1 MAAYEI
7 YQRTVG
13 GMRGDVI
20 DKFTRFTASLAFND
34 VGKWQLDGASTSGC
48 PLSENDGIIIY
59 RDGDPFLSGYVTDI
73 SEEVDETFEGGQI
86 VSWTV
91 QGNDDNGLLTRR
103 ILFPDPVELDITTQA
118 YHTIRDYAGNTIL
131 KYIDYHAGEHA
142 ASGRRIP
149 NFTIDSYKD
158 LGTVK
163 TWNARFDVL
172 WDFVVN
178 IAATD
183 NLGINVVWDDTLGK
197 YVAFVYRP
205 QDKSDLI
212 IFSREYGNI
221 KKWAHT
227 RSAPKANAIWVAG
240 QGEETER
247 MISYQEDAD
256 SIAKWGR
263 YEGFKDRRDISNE
276 QDENDPRTPQ
286 EVLDDIAEALIPENK
301 ETDTYELEL
310 TPIDR
315 MSYIDDWNLGDIVKI
330 RLGATEFNSIIN
342 AISIDYQGGVE
353 TITPS
358 VGTIDRGTAGKTYST
373 IQSISDRVEVLEK
386 NEGGGALNNAGAHN
400 SIYRGISLGTSVS
413 AAQYSAIA
421 AGTFENMYI
430 GDYWTI
436 NSVVWRIAAFDYYLT
451 TGDTACN
458 THHVVIVPDSNL
470 YGHVMNDTNIT
481 TGGYVGSKMYKQGLA
496 DAKTAINNA
505 FGSAH
510 ILSHRQYLCNAVTNG
525 YPSGGSWYDSKVE
538 LMTEQSVY
546 GGKVMS
552 PMGNGATIVANHTVD
567 KSQYPLFALNPH
579 MISNRQYFWLRDVVS
594 AVHFAGVLSN
604 GYASYH
610 DASIVLGVRP
620 AFSIIG

>member
-1 MAAYEI
+1 MTATYEI
-7 YQRTVG
+7 YQRTVVG
-13 GMRGDVI
+13 TRGDVI
-20 DKFTRFTASLAFND
+20 EKFTSFSASLAFND
-34 VGKWQLDGASTSGC
+34 IGKWQLDGISTSGC

-59 RDGDPFLSGYVTDI
+59 RNGSPFLSGYVTDI
-73 SEEVDETFEGGQI
+73 SEEVDETFEGGQVI
-86 VSWTV
+86 TWTV
-91 QGNDDNGLLTRR
+91 QGCDDNGLLTRR
-103 ILFPDPVELDITTQA
+103 ILFPDPITLNITAQA
-118 YHTIRDYAGNTIL
+118 YHTIRDYGGNAVL

-172 WDFVVN
+172 WDFVIN

-183 NLGINVVWDDTLGK
+183 NLGINVVWDDMVGK

-221 KKWAHT
+221 KKWTHT

-247 MISYQEDAD
+247 MISYREDTD

-358 VGTIDRGTAGKTYST
+358 VGTIDRGTAGKTYSA
-373 IQSISDRVEVLEK
+373 IQSISDRVETLE
-386 NEGGGALNNAGAHN
+386 NSEGNGLVGKEPKIHTDSTFWDNTDYPL
-400 SIYRGISLGTSVS
+400 GISIHTVNNPGGSTGNAPSYKLYGNSDS
-413 AAQYSAIA
+413 AY
-421 AGTFENMYI
+421 FV
-430 GDYWTI
+430 TI
-436 NSVVWRIAAFDYYLT
+436 MK
-451 TGDTACN
+451 
-458 THHVVIVPDSNL
+458 SNL
-470 YGHVMNDTNIT
+470 YTIQIAYVYNINP
-481 TGGYVGSKMYKQGLA
+481 Y
-496 DAKTAINNA
+496 
-505 FGSAH
+505 
-510 ILSHRQYLCNAVTNG
+510 R
-525 YPSGGSWYDSKVE
+525 
-538 LMTEQSVY
+538 
-546 GGKVMS
+546 
-552 PMGNGATIVANHTVD
+552 NHT
-567 KSQYPLFALNPH
+567 FT
-579 MISNRQYFWLRDVVS
+579 RDYRNGTWS
-594 AVHFAGVLSN
+594 DWCDLS
-604 GYASYH
+604 
-610 DASIVLGVRP
+610 V
-620 AFSIIG
+620 

>member
-1 MAAYEI
+1 MTATYEI

-73 SEEVDETFEGGQI
+73 SEEVDETFEGGHVI
-86 VSWTV
+86 SWTV
-91 QGNDDNGLLTRR
+91 QGCDDNGLLTRR
-103 ILFPDPVELDITTQA
+103 ILFPDPVTLDITAQA
-118 YHTIRDYAGNTIL
+118 YHTIRDYGGNTIL

-247 MISYQEDAD
+247 MISYREDAD

-315 MSYIDDWNLGDIVKI
+315 MSYLDDWNLGDIVKI
-330 RLGATEFNSIIN
+330 RLGAIEFNSIIN

-386 NEGGGALNNAGAHN
+386 NEQITFDAIYPIGSIYMSVNSTNPGNLFGGTWVAWGAGRVPVGYDSSQSEFDTAGKTGGEKTHTLSSQEMPGHDHTIPVNNAGSGIYSGGGTTYTGNLTGSNAIATAITGGSGAHN
-400 SIYRGISLGTSVS
+400 NL
-413 AAQYSAIA
+413 QP
-421 AGTFENMYI
+421 YI
-430 GDYWTI
+430 VCYMWK
-436 NSVVWRIAAFDYYLT
+436 R
-451 TGDTACN
+451 
-458 THHVVIVPDSNL
+458 
-470 YGHVMNDTNIT
+470 
-481 TGGYVGSKMYKQGLA
+481 
-496 DAKTAINNA
+496 
-505 FGSAH
+505 
-510 ILSHRQYLCNAVTNG
+510 
-525 YPSGGSWYDSKVE
+525 
-538 LMTEQSVY
+538 TE
-546 GGKVMS
+546 
-552 PMGNGATIVANHTVD
+552 
-567 KSQYPLFALNPH
+567 
-579 MISNRQYFWLRDVVS
+579 
-594 AVHFAGVLSN
+594 
-604 GYASYH
+604 
-610 DASIVLGVRP
+610 
-620 AFSIIG
+620 

>member
-142 ASGRRIP
+142 ASGRQIP

-158 LGTVK
+158 LGTIK

-172 WDFVVN
+172 WDFIVT
-178 IAATD
+178 IANQD
-183 NLGINVVWDDTLGK
+183 NLGIKVVWSDIVGK
-197 YVAFVYRP
+197 YIASVYAP

-247 MISYQEDAD
+247 MISYREDAD

-310 TPIDR
+310 TPINR
-315 MSYIDDWNLGDIVKI
+315 MSYLDDWNLGDIVKI
-330 RLGATEFNSIIN
+330 RLGAIEFNSIIN

-386 NEGGGALNNAGAHN
+386 NEGGGAGSVIELLMTHTHN
-400 SIYRGISLGTSVS
+400 GTNSKK
-413 AAQYSAIA
+413 IA
-421 AGTFENMYI
+421 A
-430 GDYWTI
+430 
-436 NSVVWRIAAFDYYLT
+436 
-451 TGDTACN
+451 
-458 THHVVIVPDSNL
+458 SN
-470 YGHVMNDTNIT
+470 VD
-481 TGGYVGSKMYKQGLA
+481 GLA
-496 DAKTAINNA
+496 DYFDAST
-505 FGSAH
+505 GH
-510 ILSHRQYLCNAVTNG
+510 DHDGT
-525 YPSGGSWYDSKVE
+525 DSKKIAYSNIVDTPAFETSASNIKPDGTASAGSLSTIARADHVHPQE
-538 LMTEQSVY
+538 LMEIFY
-546 GGKVMS
+546 FGG
-552 PMGNGATIVANHTVD
+552 
-567 KSQYPLFALNPH
+567 F
-579 MISNRQYFWLRDVVS
+579 
-594 AVHFAGVLSN
+594 
-604 GYASYH
+604 
-610 DASIVLGVRP
+610 
-620 AFSIIG
+620 